1 MSEPAFKSE
10 ELLVEDRASG
20 ENLVAERLG
29 PMAVPPAFAAA
40 EPRQVPRISIHAFC
54 LSPDTGIVLKRAS
67 EDRRVARAHMSV
79 MMGGVD
85 AAVAHYRDKPT
96 PNLILAETS
105 GAREEVLKDLSRL
118 AECCDPGTK
127 VIVLG
132 AANDI
137 PLYRELMRRGISE
150 YLVGP
155 YTPVGIIDA
164 VSGLYGDP
172 ETAPIGRVMAFMGAK
187 GGVGSSTIAHNV
199 AWILSEEFEDEVTLI
214 DLDLHFGTT
223 GLDFNQEHGQG
234 LIDAVTAPDRLDHM
248 LLERLL
254 LKCTE
259 RLSLLTASASLE
271 REFEL
276 HPETCEAILDV
287 VRGTVPS
294 IVIDLP
300 HVWTPWARHI
310 LQTADDI
317 VITATPELSGLRNA
331 KNMIELL
338 KAARPNDPPP
348 KLVLNQVGMGK
359 RPEIPLKDFAE
370 AAGLE
375 LATVLHFDPQLF
387 GTAANNGQMLGEMK
401 GDNKPAQHIRE
412 LAAILTGRQV
422 EAARKR
428 KKKSMG
434 LFGGGKRK

>member
-10 ELLVEDRASG
+10 EILVDDRPSDAH
-20 ENLVAERLG
+20 LVAERLG
-29 PMAVPPAFAAA
+29 PAQIPPVFAAA

-54 LSPDTGIVLKRAS
+54 ISPETGVVLKRAS
-67 EDRRVARAHMSV
+67 DDRRVARAHMSV

-85 AAVAHYRDKPT
+85 AAAAHYRDKPT

-105 GAREEVLKDLSRL
+105 GDREEVLRDLVRL

-132 AANDI
+132 ATNDI

-155 YTPVGIIDA
+155 YTPVGIIDVVA
-164 VSGLYGDP
+164 GLYGDP

-187 GGVGSSTIAHNV
+187 GGVGSSTIAHNI
-199 AWILSEEFEDEVTLI
+199 AWALSEEFEDEVTI
-214 DLDLHFGTT
+214 VDFDLHFGTT
-223 GLDFNQEHGQG
+223 GLDFNQEQGQG

-254 LKCTE
+254 VKSSE
-259 RLSLLTASASLE
+259 RLSLFTAPASLD
-271 REFEL
+271 RELEL
-276 HPETCEAILDV
+276 TPETCEAILDV
-287 VRGTVPS
+287 VRGTVPA
-294 IVIDLP
+294 VILDLP
-300 HVWTPWARHI
+300 HLWTPWTRHV
-310 LQTADDI
+310 LQSADDI
-317 VITATPELSGLRNA
+317 VITATPELSSLRNA

-338 KAARPNDPPP
+338 KQARPNDPAP

-359 RPEIPLKDFAE
+359 RPEIPMKDFAE
-370 AAGLE
+370 AAGLD
-375 LATVLHFDPQLF
+375 LAMVLHFDPQLF

-401 GDNKPAQHIRE
+401 SDNKPAQYIRE
-412 LAAILTGRQV
+412 LAAILTGRQA
-422 EAARKR
+422 EATRKR
-428 KKKSMG
+428 KKRKG
-434 LFGGGKRK
+434 LFGGGKQK